1 MEVAQRG
8 KERQMSFRTKALGLG
23 AAGTIAVAAIAT
35 PFIGTWE
42 GLETKPYYDIGGVL
56 TVCYGETQDVEH
68 RTYTR
73 EQCERML
80 TERVQGFHA
89 QVMGRIEKDI
99 PLTMQAA
106 VTSFA
111 YNVGIGAFERSTLL
125 KKINMGDLYGA
136 CQELDRWV
144 YVGRTYVRGL
154 ANRRA
159 AEKRLCVAELQ
170 VPA

>member
-1 MEVAQRG
+1 
-8 KERQMSFRTKALGLG
+8 MSIRNKALGVA
-23 AAGTIAVAAIAT
+23 AAGAIAVSAIAT
-35 PFIGTWE
+35 PFIAGWE

-56 TVCYGETQDVEH
+56 TVCYGETQDIEH

-73 EQCERML
+73 EQCENML
-80 TERVQGFHA
+80 QERVTEFHS
-89 QVMGRIEKDI
+89 QVMANIKTDI
-99 PLTMQAA
+99 PITMQAA

-111 YNVGIGAFERSTLL
+111 YNVGIDAFSRSTLL
-125 KKINMGDLYGA
+125 KKMNRGDLYGA

-159 AEKRLCVAELQ
+159 AEKRLCVAELR

>member
-1 MEVAQRG
+1 
-8 KERQMSFRTKALGLG
+8 MSFRKKALGLG

-35 PFIGTWE
+35 PFIGNWE
-42 GLETKPYYDIGGVL
+42 GLETKPYHDIGGVL
-56 TVCYGETQDVEH
+56 TVCYGETQGVEE

-73 EQCERML
+73 EQCEHML
-80 TERVQGFHA
+80 ENRVTDFHSK
-89 QVMGRIEKDI
+89 VMARIDKKI
-99 PLTMQAA
+99 PITMQAA

-125 KKINMGDLYGA
+125 KKINRGDLYGA

-154 ANRRA
+154 ANRRES
-159 AEKRLCVAELQ
+159 EKRLCVAELA

>member
-1 MEVAQRG
+1 
-8 KERQMSFRTKALGLG
+8 MSLRTKALGIG

-35 PFIGTWE
+35 PFIGGWE

-56 TVCYGETQDVEH
+56 TVCYGETEDVED

-73 EQCERML
+73 EQCEMML
-80 TERVQGFHA
+80 QQRAMEFHA
-89 QVMGRIEKDI
+89 QAMAKVDKELPI
-99 PLTMQAA
+99 TMQAA

-111 YNVGIGAFERSTLL
+111 YNVGIDAFGRSTLL
-125 KKINMGDLYGA
+125 KKINRGDLYGA